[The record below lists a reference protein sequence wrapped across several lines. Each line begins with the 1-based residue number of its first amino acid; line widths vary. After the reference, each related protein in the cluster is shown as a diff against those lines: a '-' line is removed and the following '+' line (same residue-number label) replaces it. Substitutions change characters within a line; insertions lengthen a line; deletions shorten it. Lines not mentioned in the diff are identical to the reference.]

1 MARRG
6 VERWLAW
13 FPWYRRR
20 SREAELER
28 ELRDHLELEAEEQ
41 EAGGLSAPEAARTA
55 HLALG
60 NTLRIEEDVRA
71 AWGFH
76 WLEILLQD
84 LRYGLRQLRRNPG
97 FATVVVL
104 TLALGIGANTAI
116 FSIVD
121 AVFLRPLPFPHAD
134 RVFLVRRTG
143 NRFGG
148 ASISMPVYL
157 AWQPR
162 PGIFEHLGLVHWRDD
177 ASFLA
182 GREAE
187 RIHSAFI
194 SQQLLPALGVQPE
207 LGRNFLAA
215 EGRTNGPN
223 VVLITDD
230 LWRNRF
236 GADPNVIGREITLD
250 GQGYAIVGV
259 LPRNLDIPL
268 PMLHDSQIFFPL
280 QIPAT
285 SDDPSNSGTLAIGLL
300 KPGVSPEQA
309 AATLTP
315 PLASLR
321 ARFPQMFV
329 AGERAQLM
337 PLRAVLGDIAGPAP
351 LLLFGA
357 VGLVLLIACANVANL
372 ILARSTT
379 RQREIAIRIAI
390 GAGRRRIARQLLTE
404 SVLLAL
410 VGGILGVVACYASF
424 HLILGLI
431 PTEQAMPHVGSYS
444 IDGTVLAFALLLSVA
459 TGVAFGLLPAF
470 SASRFDLNDSLQE
483 GGSRTGSARG
493 RLRQILAVSEI
504 SISVVLLIGAAL
516 ALQSFTSL
524 VHVSPGFDTQGI
536 TTAEFA
542 LSEKQYDTAAK
553 RTAFIEEG
561 VQRLSALPGVA
572 SAAMIDTIPMREG
585 SDALI
590 DIEGRTPN
598 PRRVMGAEIRLITP
612 GLFHTLGIP
621 LERGR
626 SFTGA
631 DNADSQPVLVIN
643 RAMARAYW
651 PNGDPIGA
659 HIWIDRALGPKFA
672 EASAREVVG
681 IVGDIRE
688 TALAEPPLPTMY
700 IPAAQRS
707 ISSGY
712 FLARSE
718 GAGAVPA
725 AAVRNVLLKLDAND
739 PPTELTTMQ
748 NVVTASLSDWRFRA
762 ILLAI
767 FAGLALAI
775 AIVGVY
781 GVISYSVAQRT
792 HEIGVRVAL
801 GANRR
806 DVARLVLGQGLQ
818 LATAGLGIGIA
829 ASVAVARIMSS
840 ILYGVPESQPA
851 LLYGVRATDPGTF
864 VAVAVILTGAALAAC
879 YIPARRAANVDPME
893 ALRYE

>member
-1 MARRG
+1 MARRS
-6 VERWLAW
+6 VERCLGW

-41 EAGGLSAPEAARTA
+41 QAAGLSAQEASRAA
-55 HLALG
+55 HVALG
-60 NTLRIEEDVRA
+60 NTRRVEEDVRA
-71 AWGFH
+71 AWGFR

-84 LRYGLRQLRRNPG
+84 VRYGLRQLRRNPG

-134 RVFLVRRTG
+134 RIFLVRRTG

-148 ASISMPVYL
+148 SSISMPVYL

-162 PGIFEHLGLVHWRDD
+162 AGIFEHLGLVHWRDD
-177 ASFLA
+177 ASLLA

-207 LGRNFLAA
+207 VGRNFLPA

-236 GADPNVIGREITLD
+236 GADPNVIGREVTLD
-250 GQGYAIVGV
+250 GQGYVIVGV

-268 PMLHDSQIFFPL
+268 PMLHESQIFFPL
-280 QIPAT
+280 QVPAT
-285 SDDPSNSGTLAIGLL
+285 SDDPSNSGMLAIGLL
-300 KPGVSPEQA
+300 KADVKPEQA

-315 PLASLR
+315 AFALLR

-337 PLRAVLGDIAGPAP
+337 PLRSVLGDIAGPAP

-379 RQREIAIRIAI
+379 RQREIAIRLAI
-390 GAGRRRIARQLLTE
+390 GAGRWRIARQLLTE
-404 SVLLAL
+404 SILLAII
-410 VGGILGVVACYASF
+410 GGILGVVACYASF

-431 PTEQAMPHVGSYS
+431 PTEQAMPHVGTYS
-444 IDGTVLAFALLLSVA
+444 IDGTVLAFALILSVA

-470 SASRFDLNDSLQE
+470 SASRFELNDSLQE

-493 RLRQILAVSEI
+493 RVRQILAASEI
-504 SISVVLLIGAAL
+504 AISVVLLIGAAL

-524 VHVSPGFDTQGI
+524 VHVSPGFDAEGI

-553 RTAFIEEG
+553 RAAFIDEG
-561 VQRLSALPGVA
+561 VRQLSALPGA
-572 SAAMIDTIPMREG
+572 GSAAMIDTIPMREG

-590 DIEGRTPN
+590 DIVGRPPN
-598 PRRVMGAEIRLITP
+598 ARRVMGAEIRLITP
-612 GLFHTLGIP
+612 GLFRTLGIP
-621 LERGR
+621 VERGR
-626 SFTGA
+626 SFTNGDDA
-631 DNADSQPVLVIN
+631 NAQPVLIIN

-659 HIWIDRALGPKFA
+659 HIWIDRAMGPKYA
-672 EASAREVVG
+672 EAAAREVVG
-681 IVGDIRE
+681 VVGDIRE

-700 IPAAQRS
+700 IPAAQRN

-712 FLARSE
+712 FLVRSE
-718 GAGAVPA
+718 GAGAISA
-725 AAVRNVLLKLDAND
+725 TAVRNALMKLDAND

-748 NVVTASLSDWRFRA
+748 SVVTASLADWRFRA
-762 ILLAI
+762 ILLGI

-775 AIVGVY
+775 AVVGVY

-792 HEIGVRVAL
+792 HEIGIRVAL
-801 GANRR
+801 GAKRR
-806 DVARLVLGQGLQ
+806 DVGRLVLGQGLQ
-818 LATAGLGIGIA
+818 LAAVGLAIGIA
-829 ASVAVARIMSS
+829 ASAGIARIMSS
-840 ILYGVPESQPA
+840 ILYGVPESEPA
-851 LLYGVRATDPGTF
+851 LLYGVRATDPVTF